1 MPISSLPSKY
11 GIGCMSREAYDF
23 VDFLAESGQSVW
35 QVLPMGHTGYGDSPY
50 QSFSSF
56 AGNPLFVS
64 LDGFIRDG
72 LLSEGEC
79 ECAYLES
86 SDGRVDYRIQYERRY
101 PLLRLAYARARSRGA
116 AQDSAFERAERDW
129 LDDYATF
136 MAIKD
141 KLSGLPLVEWDEPLR
156 KREPTALARVT
167 EELCADIGFWK
178 FIQARFFSEW
188 RSLRAYANSRGI
200 RIIGDIPIYV
210 SPDSADVWRYPE
222 LFLLDSGARPVSVAG
237 CPPDSF
243 SPDGQLW
250 GNPLYRWEEH
260 KRQGYA
266 WWRARIGFS
275 LGMYDGL
282 RIDHFRGFDAYY
294 SIPYGSATARQGEWK
309 RGPSLALFE
318 ALDDIVGE
326 REIIAEDLGHMTESA
341 RALVRECGFDGM
353 RILQFGFDEQ
363 EGAPDVNPHLP
374 HRYPVGC
381 VAYTGTHD
389 NPTLA
394 EWYGSLS
401 EDKRREVCDYAHAS
415 EKDIIG
421 ALIEML
427 MNSKAHLCIVP
438 MQDYLELGASARM
451 NRPSSIGDNWRWR
464 LPEDALDICLRS
476 RIRRAAYHSGRA

>member
-1 MPISSLPSKY
+1 MPISALPSKY
-11 GIGCMSREAYDF
+11 GIGCMSRQAYDF
-23 VDFLAESGQSVW
+23 VDFLAEAGQSVW

-56 AGNPLFVS
+56 AGNPLALS

-72 LLSEGEC
+72 LLSAGEC
-79 ECAYLES
+79 EYAELES
-86 SDGRVDYRIQYERRY
+86 ADGRVDYRVQYERRY
-101 PLLRLAYARARSRGA
+101 PLLRLAYARARSMGA
-116 AQDSAFERAERDW
+116 ATDATFESAEREW

-141 KLSGLPLVEWDEPLR
+141 KLSGQPLSEWDEPLR
-156 KREPTALARVT
+156 SRDASALAT
-167 EELCADIGFWK
+167 ASAELRADIGFWK

-222 LFLLDSGARPVSVAG
+222 LFLLDSRARPICVAG
-237 CPPDSF
+237 CPPDAF

-250 GNPLYRWEEH
+250 GNPLYRWDEH
-260 KRQGYA
+260 RRQGYS

-275 LGMYDGL
+275 LRMYDGL
-282 RIDHFRGFDAYY
+282 RIDHFRGFDEYY
-294 SIPYGSATARQGEWK
+294 SIPYGNTTARDGVWE
-309 RGPSLALFE
+309 RGPSISLFE
-318 ALDDIVGE
+318 ALDDIIGE
-326 REIIAEDLGHMTESA
+326 REIIAEDLGHMTDSA
-341 RALVRECGFDGM
+341 RALVRACGFDGM
-353 RILQFGFDEQ
+353 KILQFGFDEE
-363 EGAPDVNPHLP
+363 EGLPDVNPHLP
-374 HRYPVGC
+374 HQYPKNC

-394 EWYGSLS
+394 EWFSSLS
-401 EDKRREVCDYAHAS
+401 DRKKRQVCDYAQAS

-421 ALIEML
+421 ALIDTL
-427 MNSKAHLCIVP
+427 MNSRAHLCIVP

-451 NRPSSIGDNWRWR
+451 NRPSTVGENWRWR
-464 LPEDALDICLRS
+464 LGADALDIALRS
-476 RIRRAAYHSGRA
+476 RIRRTAYHSGRA